1 MYELMLSKFMSGCE
15 FHAVQKSEKS
25 DTALFGHLW
34 KKLKYESGWYLMH
47 KPRNCHVCEIM
58 PIE

>member
-34 KKLKYESGWYLMH
+34 KKLKYECGW
-47 KPRNCHVCEIM
+47 
-58 PIE
+58 